1 MNYVRAPNDTL
12 MQEYQDHAKEWVNV
26 NMITKLVDVV
36 LNWGV
41 KLEKRPYQTLCS
53 IDRENQNVGFGF
65 SIAWW
70 NIDIESGKCS
80 HLNSVV
86 GIGSYSFRINEFYYS
101 EFFQIFTRYN
111 LPAWF
116 QKIQIYNIIN
126 IVERKNCWHSIN

>member
-41 KLEKRPYQTLCS
+41 KLEKRPYQTLC
-53 IDRENQNVGFGF
+53 DRENQNVGFGF
-65 SIAWW
+65 SVAWW

-80 HLNSVV
+80 RLNSVV

>member
-41 KLEKRPYQTLCS
+41 KLEKRPYQTLC
-53 IDRENQNVGFGF
+53 DRENQNVGFGF

-80 HLNSVV
+80 RSNSVV

-101 EFFQIFTRYN
+101 EFFPDFHQIQLTSMI
-111 LPAWF
+111 
-116 QKIQIYNIIN
+116 QKMQIYKIIN